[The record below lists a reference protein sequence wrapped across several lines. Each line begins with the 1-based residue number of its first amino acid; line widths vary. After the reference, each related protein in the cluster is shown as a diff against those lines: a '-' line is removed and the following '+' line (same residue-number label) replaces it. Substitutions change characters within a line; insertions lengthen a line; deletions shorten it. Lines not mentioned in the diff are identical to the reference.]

1 MEQITITK
9 SADRVNLWTV
19 VQGDKTADD
28 LSYEEMIGVTTA
40 LTLPED
46 RPCLYQMRTKEENA
60 AITKAIF
67 NGGYSADEE
76 DDTRLQGYL
85 FSPIVLY
92 P

>member
-46 RPCLYQMRTKEENA
+46 RPCLY
-60 AITKAIF
+60 
-67 NGGYSADEE
+67 
-76 DDTRLQGYL
+76 
-85 FSPIVLY
+85 
-92 P
+92 